1 MILSMVV
8 FTSLSHHAGDMSSHS
23 LRAWGEG
30 GGDGGGEGDGGGGDG
45 GGLRRERRKERNSTT
60 SATSTADAALAPL
73 RRNMRRV
80 FMGRRAGRTTEC
92 SRRRRANVMQLMQDT
107 PVTVLKPW
115 LVGFDG

>member
-45 GGLRRERRKERNSTT
+45 GGLRRERGRNERNSTT

-92 SRRRRANVMQLMQDT
+92 SRRAAGERDAADAGLLLQC
-107 PVTVLKPW
+107 
-115 LVGFDG
+115 

>member
-45 GGLRRERRKERNSTT
+45 GGLRRERRKERNSTA

-80 FMGRRAGRTTEC
+80 FMVDERDGRRSVRDGSGRT
-92 SRRRRANVMQLMQDT
+92 
-107 PVTVLKPW
+107 
-115 LVGFDG
+115 